1 MGSERIGEHFRD
13 RLTVLSKLGT
23 SMNASI
29 TISNMQTKDS
39 GTYTC
44 EVLNPPDIDGTTQS
58 NIRVHVFGTK
68 TSCGL

>member
-1 MGSERIGEHFRD
+1 MGSERIGEHFRG

-23 SMNASI
+23 SRNASI
-29 TISNMQTKDS
+29 TISNMQTKDA